1 MKRKILSLI
10 LSVSLLATLFSVS
23 IVTGAAGNVDYGSKA
38 WENFETMTNEQA
50 KEFFPDNKDLASY
63 SIGVKDGVGEG
74 GSKGLELDMGFY
86 PGSAADNGWG

>member
-38 WENFETMTNEQA
+38 WEKTSR
-50 KEFFPDNKDLASY
+50 P
-63 SIGVKDGVGEG
+63 
-74 GSKGLELDMGFY
+74 
-86 PGSAADNGWG
+86 

>member
-50 KEFFPDNKDLASY
+50 VPKAWSWTWV
-63 SIGVKDGVGEG
+63 SIR
-74 GSKGLELDMGFY
+74 
-86 PGSAADNGWG
+86 AALPTMAGAG